1 MKKTAAV
8 CALVLAL
15 AIAFG
20 DTSGGAR
27 ELLKKGESIPGFV
40 IKDLNG
46 KFFFLKEHVGANAK
60 YAHKALLFSFCQST
74 CKPCRKEVP
83 ELEKTMKK
91 FETQGLAMFLVN
103 VGEDEKTARGLAAEL
118 KTSIPFLV
126 DRYGVVFKLVGGT
139 ATPLTILVDGS
150 GKVQYVRPGF
160 SEEKAVEIGV
170 ELENTIAAVLGAGS
184 GASSR

>member
-1 MKKTAAV
+1 MRKTAAV
-8 CALVLAL
+8 CVLVSAL
-15 AIAFG
+15 AVAFG
-20 DTSGGAR
+20 SATGIAR
-27 ELLKKGESIPGFV
+27 ELLKKGDDIPGFV

-46 KFFFLKEHVGANAK
+46 QPFFLKEHIGGKAK

-91 FETQGLAMFLVN
+91 FERQGLAMFLVN
-103 VGEDEKTARGLAAEL
+103 VGENEKTARDLANEL

-126 DRYGVVFKLVGGT
+126 DRFGIVFKLVGGT
-139 ATPLTILVDGS
+139 ATPLTILVDGA

-160 SEEKAVEIGV
+160 SEEKAEEIV
-170 ELENTIAAVLGAGS
+170 AELESTIAGVVGAGS
-184 GASSR
+184 GAPSR